1 MGKASRGRRP
11 APPPARSAAAAAY
24 TENGWTFLLWPDFAA
39 RWTALLRVVLQQ
51 RSAPP
56 AGVPARVPL
65 ASSEATMLAAL
76 VRLIRDHI
84 ARDPN
89 AAAFRLSGSLGA
101 WRRVKFLGRFRLFYR
116 FSSAHKIVVLTWLN
130 DENTLRKAGA
140 VTDPY
145 YVFSSML
152 SRGEVPADWAAL
164 VVGAT
169 PLPTPLP
176 HP

>member
-1 MGKASRGRRP
+1 MGNASRGRRP
-11 APPPARSAAAAAY
+11 APPPATSAAAVAY

-51 RSAPP
+51 RSASP
-56 AGVPARVPL
+56 AGVPL
-65 ASSEATMLAAL
+65 ALSEATMLAAL

-130 DENTLRKAGA
+130 DENTLRKTGA